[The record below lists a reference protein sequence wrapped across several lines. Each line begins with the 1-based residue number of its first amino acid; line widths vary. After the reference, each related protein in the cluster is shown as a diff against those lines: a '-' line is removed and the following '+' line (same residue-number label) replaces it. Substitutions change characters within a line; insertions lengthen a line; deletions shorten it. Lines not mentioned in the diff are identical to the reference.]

1 MKAFATAAAL
11 SLLAFPAFAQDSAPA
26 TTTAPAVTAPATT
39 GQVPQMMAI
48 EQDDIIVPGLAMR
61 VDEVEDITVVDPAGE
76 TIGEI
81 DEVLGTADGT
91 PIAVVV
97 EAGGFLGIGEKDVI
111 VDISRLSKN
120 GDSVVLDMSKAEVEA
135 LPTWAD

>member
-11 SLLAFPAFAQDSAPA
+11 SLLALPALAQGTTQ
-26 TTTAPAVTAPATT
+26 TTTPAVT
-39 GQVPQMMAI
+39 GEVPQMMAI
-48 EQDDIIVPGLAMR
+48 DKDDMIVPGLAMR
-61 VDEVEDITVVDPAGE
+61 VDEVEDVTVVDPAGE

-81 DEVLGTADGT
+81 DEVLGTADGR
-91 PIAVVV
+91 PVAVVV

-111 VDISRLSKN
+111 VDIGRLSKN
-120 GDSVVLDMSKAEVEA
+120 GDDVVLDMSKAEIEA

>member
-1 MKAFATAAAL
+1 MKVLATAAAL
-11 SLLAFPAFAQDSAPA
+11 SLLALPALAQG
-26 TTTAPAVTAPATT
+26 TTTATT

-48 EQDDIIVPGLAMR
+48 DKDDMIVPGLSMR
-61 VDEVEDITVVDPAGE
+61 VDEVEDITVVDAAGE

-81 DEVLGTADGT
+81 DEVLGTTDGT
-91 PIAVVV
+91 PVAVVV

-120 GDSVVLDMSKAEVEA
+120 GDAVVLDMTKADIEA
-135 LPTWAD
+135 LPEWAD